1 MIVFRVLCGEW
12 IESMWDCVFLN
23 GGHLCIPYFMATV
36 IIANLV
42 ILNLFLA
49 LLLASFSDLGGPEE
63 SDDEPDKMQI
73 AVSRIKRGVGFIK
86 RMIKGFFFY
95 LFCCCLCKKKQSYD
109 QDLEG
114 QDNPVL
120 DKNNPD
126 NLKSDLNSA
135 NSHISNGS
143 MKPAAK
149 ENLLLTYMDKNML
162 LDDSKIGQ
170 GMDVNLSGKLSS
182 SDSSSGS
189 LQSGDSDWRRSKMKT
204 EATNQGSPGKAEVK
218 PNMESSFYVHEMPQV
233 EEVMYDPVDEV
244 VVMDCCPAVCYKI
257 FPWCVGDPDSP
268 LWQEWYKHRLQI
280 SKSDQPQPFAL
291 YNFTTYHLSG

>member
-12 IESMWDCVFLN
+12 IESMWDCIFLN

-49 LLLASFSDLGGPEE
+49 LLLASFSDLGGPDE

-73 AVSRIKRGVGFIK
+73 AVDRIKRGVSWIK

-95 LFCCCLCKKKQSYD
+95 LFCCCICKKKPSYD

-143 MKPAAK
+143 LKPAAK
-149 ENLLLTYMDKNML
+149 ENLLLTYMDKNLL
-162 LDDSKIGQ
+162 LDDSNIGR
-170 GMDVNLSGKLSS
+170 GIDVNISGKLSS
-182 SDSSSGS
+182 SESSSGS
-189 LQSGDSDWRRSKMKT
+189 LQSGESDWRRSKKLFIS
-204 EATNQGSPGKAEVK
+204 GPG
-218 PNMESSFYVHEMPQV
+218 
-233 EEVMYDPVDEV
+233 
-244 VVMDCCPAVCYKI
+244 
-257 FPWCVGDPDSP
+257 
-268 LWQEWYKHRLQI
+268 R
-280 SKSDQPQPFAL
+280 
-291 YNFTTYHLSG
+291 